1 MNVIERIYILFYK
14 IVLKIATTSGIIC
27 VLDESE
33 NSSHPG
39 HRASV
44 KMASAGVNRTTRRRA
59 FVVGVGMTKV
69 SAQYRDIMTLFILFK
84 IYPICFE
91 SCLVNHIKLRAKFLP
106 VILTFELG
114 RKYLN
119 SMYFIKKT
127 FCSHCCNNAPF
138 ASVYLIA
145 DVT

>member
-1 MNVIERIYILFYK
+1 MQYNQLRLDFEQNEHIYLLIKDNYYINMNVIERIVMLLYK

-69 SAQYRDIMTLFILFK
+69 STQYRDILTLFISFK
-84 IYPICFE
+84 IYPIYFE
-91 SCLVNHIKLRAKFLP
+91 SCLVNHIKLRAKFVP
-106 VILTFELG
+106 MILTFELG
-114 RKYLN
+114 RK
-119 SMYFIKKT
+119 
-127 FCSHCCNNAPF
+127 
-138 ASVYLIA
+138 
-145 DVT
+145 

>member
-1 MNVIERIYILFYK
+1 MQYNQLRLDFEQNEHIYLLIKDNYYINMNVIERIFMLLYK

-39 HRASV
+39 HSASV

-69 SAQYRDIMTLFILFK
+69 STQYRDILTLFISFK

-91 SCLVNHIKLRAKFLP
+91 SCLVNHIKLRAKFVP
-106 VILTFELG
+106 MILTFELG
-114 RKYLN
+114 RK
-119 SMYFIKKT
+119 
-127 FCSHCCNNAPF
+127 
-138 ASVYLIA
+138 
-145 DVT
+145 

>member
-1 MNVIERIYILFYK
+1 MLLYK

-69 SAQYRDIMTLFILFK
+69 STQYRDILTLFISFK

-91 SCLVNHIKLRAKFLP
+91 SCLVNNIKLRAKFVP
-106 VILTFELG
+106 MILTFELG
-114 RKYLN
+114 RK
-119 SMYFIKKT
+119 
-127 FCSHCCNNAPF
+127 
-138 ASVYLIA
+138 
-145 DVT
+145 